1 VAAPAAQAATPNG
14 GVFGVDTSQ
23 KVDWT
28 KVPSGAQFAYIQAAS
43 SNTKGASSV
52 NSNFY
57 ANLAGATQAGIAHGA
72 YFYAT
77 PNASAANGATQAKYF
92 YNLVGNLSTANPY
105 TLPAVLDIEADD
117 TSLTGLNDPTGC
129 WNLGVAQTQ
138 NWIGELAATYRTLNG
153 GVAPI
158 IYTSKAYW
166 DNCVGNST
174 QLRNFPL
181 WIVDSS
187 SSKSPALGFGG
198 WSTWK
203 FRQYALDQSNGLWD
217 YDEFHGTLAQL
228 KALGSPRDAGVNR
241 FETGLAAALSFKPG
255 VDTVFV
261 ADGLNYPDAL
271 AAGAAAGKK
280 GGPVLLVPP
289 TGALPT
295 AVTQALKYLK
305 PKRIAIAGG
314 SGVVSDG
321 VKAALA
327 KYAPVVREAG
337 NDRYATSAT
346 IATANFTKGVGNAY
360 IAMGTDWPDALSGS
374 ALAATTAGSGPLF
387 LVGQNSIPASVANA
401 LNALR
406 PQKIFILGGT
416 GVVTDLVRSQL
427 AKYTASGSG
436 SNVGRL
442 SGADRYATSVAI
454 AQKLRSVAGASN
466 EIYAASGTGF
476 PDALVGAPAA
486 ALSNSPLLLVQPGL
500 VPASTAKEITA
511 LNPSKLAIMG
521 GTGAVSA
528 STQST
533 LVKLVG

>member
-28 KVPSGAQFAYIQAAS
+28 KVPAGAQFAYVQAAS

-57 ANLAGATQAGIAHGA
+57 ANWAGATRAGIAHGA

-77 PNASAANGATQAKYF
+77 PNASTANGATQAKYF

-166 DNCVGNST
+166 DNCVGDST

-187 SSKSPALGFGG
+187 SSKSPSLGFGG
-198 WSTWK
+198 WSNWK

-228 KALGSPRDAGVNR
+228 KALGSPRNAGVNR

-261 ADGLNYPDAL
+261 ADGMNYPDAL

-280 GGPVLLVPP
+280 GGPVLLVTP
-289 TGALPT
+289 TGSLP
-295 AVTQALKYLK
+295 APVSAALKYLK
-305 PKRIAIAGG
+305 PKHIVIVGG
-314 SGVVSDG
+314 TGVVSNG
-321 VKAALA
+321 VASALKGFGA
-327 KYAPVVREAG
+327 TVSRQSGA
-337 NDRYATSAT
+337 DRSATSAT
-346 IATANFTKGVGNAY
+346 IARSNFSAGTSYAY
-360 IAMGTDWPDALSGS
+360 IANGTAWPDALSGS
-374 ALAATTAGSGPLF
+374 ALAASAKGSGPLL
-387 LVGQNSIPASVANA
+387 LVGQNSIPASVASA
-401 LNALR
+401 LKALH
-406 PQKIFILGGT
+406 PKTIYILGGT
-416 GVVTDLVRSQL
+416 GVVSDSVRTQL
-427 AKYTASGSG
+427 GAYSSA
-436 SNVGRL
+436 VGRIT
-442 SGADRYATSVAI
+442 GANRYETSAAI
-454 AQKLRSVAGASN
+454 AGKVR
-466 EIYAASGTGF
+466 EITGTSATVFAASGTGF
-476 PDALVGAPAA
+476 PDALVRAPAA
-486 ALSNSPLLLVQPGL
+486 GLTHSPLLLVPPTGAIPS
-500 VPASTAKEITA
+500 VISSKITA
-511 LNPSKLAIMG
+511 LNPSRLAIMG

-528 STQST
+528 ATQST